1 MQASCKKE
9 IFFLFL
15 CRCEIS
21 IKKQTAKDISSR
33 IRKRN
38 IELAFGWKSEKY
50 LIYAW
55 ILLLILSVIL
65 TLIVQNW
72 TQDVSPGKVGADVS
86 VSVRRLDSHRLEVM
100 IISIGKDADIRNL
113 EYSTTHGSGII
124 NRSAS
129 PFEPVRDAGE
139 PGIIAVSGYDEDVE
153 IFAVLSD
160 SKIRIFRN
168 EI

>member
-1 MQASCKKE
+1 MK
-9 IFFLFL
+9 
-15 CRCEIS
+15 IS

-65 TLIVQNW
+65 TFMVQSW
-72 TQDVSPGKVGADVS
+72 AQDVRPARVGADVD
-86 VSVRRLDSHRLEVM
+86 VSVTRLDSHRLEVM
-100 IISIGKDADIRNL
+100 IISIGKDADILNL
-113 EYSTTHGSGII
+113 EYSTPHGSGMI

-129 PFEPVRDAGE
+129 PLEPVRDAGE
-139 PGIIAVSGYDEDVE
+139 PGVIAVSGYDEEVE

-160 SKIRIFRN
+160 AKIRIFRS
-168 EI
+168 EV